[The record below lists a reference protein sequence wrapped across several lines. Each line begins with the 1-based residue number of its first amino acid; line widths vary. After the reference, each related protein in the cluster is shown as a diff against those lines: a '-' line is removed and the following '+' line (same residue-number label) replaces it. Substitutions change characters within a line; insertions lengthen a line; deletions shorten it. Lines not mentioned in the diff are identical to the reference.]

1 MPQLKPNG
9 LVLYEEELV
18 DPAEDLPSGARALA
32 IPATRFAE
40 ELGRR
45 PATVEEA
52 RQLLGIGRQEAT
64 SA

>member
-1 MPQLKPNG
+1 MARSNG
-9 LVLYEEELV
+9 ELI
-18 DPAEDLPSGARALA
+18 AKARQM
-32 IPATRFAE
+32 TE